1 MFRGTPEIGEGVPV
15 SGFSTPQLELLAGV
29 SLLEGRP
36 EREPALFE
44 DTKAPEIQLWRG
56 LVWQPC
62 AKDSESLV
70 RDSQLR

>member
-44 DTKAPEIQLWRG
+44 DTKAPEIQLWS
-56 LVWQPC
+56 VP
-62 AKDSESLV
+62 A
-70 RDSQLR
+70 